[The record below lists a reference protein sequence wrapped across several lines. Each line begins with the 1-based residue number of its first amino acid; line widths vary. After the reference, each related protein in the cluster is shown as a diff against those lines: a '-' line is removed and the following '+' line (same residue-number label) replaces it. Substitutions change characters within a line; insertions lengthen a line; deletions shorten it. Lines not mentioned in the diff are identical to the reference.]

1 MQFCGA
7 FLHRASTSGVPAH
20 CDHHLQVIRG
30 WWLWAYYLNPLAW
43 TTYGLVASQ
52 IGDVQSLV
60 SQPNGSQ
67 ISIADYVSIA
77 WDFQHSHI
85 GWCLLILL
93 GFCTFFRVI
102 SAVALQQLHFQ
113 SR

>member
-1 MQFCGA
+1 M
-7 FLHRASTSGVPAH
+7 HAH
-20 CDHHLQVIRG
+20 SDYHLQVIRG

-52 IGDVQSLV
+52 LGDVQSLV

-67 ISIADYVSIA
+67 ISIADYVSVT

-85 GWCLLILL
+85 GWCLLVLV
-93 GFCTFFRVI
+93 GFCTFFRVV
-102 SAVALQQLHFQ
+102 SAIALQQLHFQ